1 MELSAASA
9 HNPPFCPRSR
19 IAWRA
24 FPRCHRPVNR
34 RQFLGFTACAVG
46 GAVRAADDA
55 PVLDFR
61 ELAEQGRRLVEE
73 ELPAGWLEQLPEADE
88 EKIRDLLG
96 RIETGL
102 AGEYVVD
109 LAALRGGAR
118 ALLPLL
124 ETFPEGRP
132 YSGWLRSRMDYFD
145 VAEELR
151 VRVGAPPSPPVP
163 KSTNAPPALPPARP
177 VPTLEVEREVWSR
190 RLERRSEPSGAAA
203 LARQLRPVFTGNG
216 VPGTLV
222 WVAEVESSFKPEAR
236 SPAGAV
242 GLFQLMPATA
252 KAMGLSL
259 SPRDERLVPRRNAEA
274 AARYLRYL
282 FNRFRDWPLTLAA
295 YNAGEGRVN
304 GLLRETRGRRFED
317 IRRRLPAETQMYVP
331 KVDAVLQR
339 REGVPLARLPAV
351 KSR

>member
-1 MELSAASA
+1 M
-9 HNPPFCPRSR
+9 
-19 IAWRA
+19 
-24 FPRCHRPVNR
+24 NR
-34 RQFLGFTACAVG
+34 RQFLGFTAGAVT

-61 ELAEQGRRLVEE
+61 GLVEEGRRFLEE
-73 ELPAGWLEQLPEADE
+73 ELPADWLEQLPEADE
-88 EKIRDLLG
+88 EKIRDLLQ
-96 RIETGL
+96 RIEAGL
-102 AGEYVVD
+102 AGDYVVD
-109 LAALRGGAR
+109 LAALRDGAR
-118 ALLPLL
+118 TLLPLL
-124 ETFPEGRP
+124 DTFPESRP
-132 YSGWLRSRMDYFD
+132 YSDWLRSRMDYFD

-151 VRVGAPPSPPVP
+151 VRVGAPPSPPPVP
-163 KSTNAPPALPPARP
+163 RSTNAPPALPPARP
-177 VPTLEVEREVWSR
+177 VPTLEVEREVWR
-190 RLERRSEPSGAAA
+190 RRIERRPEPAGAAA

-216 VPGTLV
+216 VPGALV

-259 SPRDERLVPRRNAEA
+259 APRDERLVPRRNAEG

-339 REGVPLARLPAV
+339 REGVALARLPAV
-351 KSR
+351 RQG